1 MGGQLRHL
9 AHDAPMKK
17 CHLRGSMV
25 ALLFVG
31 LKKVVTRQKRK
42 GNSTAAATRFLV
54 GFHW

>member
-54 GFHW
+54 GFYW